1 MGKSRYIGIITHYY
15 KSVNYGGNLQAYAL
29 CHVLRDMGY
38 QAEQICYDAILDPK
52 KRLAGRLKGD
62 YVQKRLSLAINR
74 KLFSQ
79 FREQRAALLAFNR
92 QDIPHSEQ
100 VYTKETIRE
109 CSCYDAYIT
118 GSDQVW
124 NLDWYKPVYFLN
136 FVPPDK
142 PRIAY
147 AASMGHKTLTAE
159 QTGLFR
165 EFLPSFSAISVREKD
180 AVDLLAPLAKVP
192 VEWCLDPVL
201 LLGREEWDGICGERL
216 IQEPYLFCYFLGRA
230 RPRRALEFAKKYGLR
245 IVAMPYLSETTLHHM
260 RRFEDTRLSGVS
272 PQGFLSLIKHA
283 EYVFTDSFHATVF
296 SELYRTPYAV
306 FRRDGTDSMSSR
318 IYSVTSIFESGER
331 FCDTEEKES
340 IAYIE
345 SLPPMEGDRK
355 FPRLESLRES
365 SRRFLRDS
373 LEGI

>member
-1 MGKSRYIGIITHYY
+1 MKKIGIITLYY
-15 KSVNYGGNLQAYAL
+15 KSRNYGGNLQAYAL
-29 CHVLRDMGY
+29 CRCLRDMGF
-38 QAEQICYDAILDPK
+38 QAEQICYNAVLDPK
-52 KRLAGRLKGD
+52 KSLTQRLKPN
-62 YVQKRLSLAINR
+62 YIRKKLSLEINR
-74 KLFSQ
+74 KFFGQ
-79 FREQRAALLAFNR
+79 FGEQRAALLAFNQ
-92 QDIPHSEQ
+92 QDIPHSES
-100 VYTKETIRE
+100 VYTRETIRD
-109 CSCYDAYIT
+109 CRQYDAYIT

-124 NLDWYKPVYFLN
+124 NLDWYKPVYFLD
-136 FVPPDK
+136 FAPPNK
-142 PRIAY
+142 PKIAY
-147 AASMGHKTLTAE
+147 AASMGHKALTAE
-159 QTGLFR
+159 QTELFR
-165 EFLPSFSAISVREKD
+165 KFLPGFSAVSVREKD
-180 AVDLLAPLAKVP
+180 SVDLLSPLARVP

-201 LLGREEWDGICGERL
+201 LLARGQWDGICGERL
-216 IQEPYLFCYFLGRA
+216 IQEPYLFCYFLGR
-230 RPRRALEFAKKYGLR
+230 PERRLAGAFAKKHGLR
-245 IVAMPYLSETTLHHM
+245 IAAIPYLDETSLSHM
-260 RRFEDTRLSGVS
+260 KKPEDFRLCGVS
-272 PQGFLSLIKHA
+272 PKDFISLIKHA

-296 SELYRTPYAV
+296 SEIYRTPYAV